1 MATEKFIE
9 IQGLQNDIE
18 NRKHEAIGNE
28 QKLKQE
34 LIQCEM
40 SYDLAALNN
49 QPTDELSLKCED
61 LKRKVDRAGKAV
73 RALDKSPGAIANFL
87 KGNTSIASLAKEI
100 KTDNMAQIEGF
111 QKDYEA
117 KSLTLEEIKAQYLST
132 VAAMGSI
139 SQEAQELANEIN
151 NVKKFIPGFENQFF
165 QGIPEQINNQREGS
179 IYISTREIE
188 KIYKNGVTA

>member
-1 MATEKFIE
+1 MTQKFDVITEMI
-9 IQGLQNDIE
+9 NDISSRQQAAE
-18 NRKHEAIGNE
+18 TEEQRLIIAIQQHETAYDLKEIAGE
-28 QKLKQE
+28 DTKELSGDISHLQGELKQA
-34 LIQCEM
+34 Q
-40 SYDLAALNN
+40 
-49 QPTDELSLKCED
+49 
-61 LKRKVDRAGKAV
+61 RKARAFQK
-73 RALDKSPGAIANFL
+73 KPGVIAEFL
-87 KGNTSIASLAKEI
+87 KGDSSIAKLSKEL